1 MQSHLMHK
9 ISLMKQ
15 QEWEG
20 IFAFLC
26 LFVEQ
31 VNNFLAPSQAL
42 NEWCVIEM
50 AFLAEMCPWR
60 QQGSKNYVSKIK
72 KQKE

>member
-20 IFAFLC
+20 MFAFLC

-31 VNNFLAPSQAL
+31 ANNFPAPCQAL
-42 NEWCVIEM
+42 NE
-50 AFLAEMCPWR
+50 
-60 QQGSKNYVSKIK
+60 
-72 KQKE
+72 